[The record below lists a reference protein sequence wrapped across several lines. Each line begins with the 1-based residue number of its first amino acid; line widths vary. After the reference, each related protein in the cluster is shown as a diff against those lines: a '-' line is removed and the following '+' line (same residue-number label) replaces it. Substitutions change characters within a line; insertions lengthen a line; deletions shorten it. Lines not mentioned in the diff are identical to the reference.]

1 MDASDLMTSP
11 VVCIERHTPVLEVA
25 ALLREQR
32 IGGVP
37 VLEEGRLVGIVTEK
51 DLLHRRELG
60 TELRSHRQIW
70 WRRVVSPSQGPQW
83 YIKSHGQRAEHV
95 MTRQIVAVR
104 PATPVREIM
113 RLFDTHRIGR
123 VPVLAHEE
131 KVVGIVT
138 CADLVKALAEG
149 LWAGGALQAEL
160 GDQAIRDRI
169 LSELNAQDWWNSGF
183 CAVDV
188 QDGVVRFKGFVETE
202 WERRASC
209 VAAQNVPG
217 VRRVEDERQPT
228 AELPSLL

>member
-1 MDASDLMTSP
+1 MDARDLMTSP
-11 VVCIERHTPVLEVA
+11 VVCVARHTPVLQVA

-70 WRRVVSPSQGPQW
+70 WRRVVAPSQGPQW
-83 YIKSHGQRAEHV
+83 YIKSHGRRAEHV

-104 PATPVREIM
+104 PETPVREIM
-113 RLFDTHRIGR
+113 QLFDTHRIGR
-123 VPVLAHEE
+123 VPVLEDE
-131 KVVGIVT
+131 RVVGIVT
-138 CADLVKALAEG
+138 CADLVKALAQG
-149 LWAGGALQAEL
+149 RWVDTGPQAEL
-160 GDQAIRDRI
+160 GDEAIRARL

-188 QDGVVRFKGFVETE
+188 EDGVVRFKGFVETE